1 MFSVFG
7 GLRKNNN
14 IPICKT
20 YQFVVRTLLIFIYY
34 WSMEYKAHPVLPDN
48 LYVSSLSMT
57 ELLDAEG
64 KVKHNPGSAH
74 LSAILHNSTL
84 NHV

>member
-1 MFSVFG
+1 
-7 GLRKNNN
+7 
-14 IPICKT
+14 
-20 YQFVVRTLLIFIYY
+20 
-34 WSMEYKAHPVLPDN
+34 MEYKAHPVLPDN